1 MPYLS
6 KIIKK
11 LHLSVVYSTH
21 NQLRFIAADIR
32 KSSCLIWT
40 GLRLVRREQH
50 YVYLINLEKY
60 EKLSLMR
67 DRTTKFLPTTQ
78 CHAVMFRF
86 KMCLDV
92 LSVSFSMIWYPLL
105 YLFLSQPH
113 SSFHRTAAIGG
124 FDLRQNQNIMNQYQA
139 DFYVEISGGVIC
151 VGCNIEGNGT
161 EHLNPAPPLLSGLRA
176 TFQIQ
181 TSKLTFRSALVASPS
196 PSAMLV
202 ALRAAP
208 KNCGVS

>member
-32 KSSCLIWT
+32 KSSCLIGT

-67 DRTTKFLPTTQ
+67 DRTTEIPPNNTVP
-78 CHAVMFRF
+78 CAVIFRF

-92 LSVSFSMIWYPLL
+92 LGDVLL
-105 YLFLSQPH
+105 NSLGIHCFIYFFH
-113 SSFHRTAAIGG
+113 SLILHFIGQLQLVN

-139 DFYVEISGGVIC
+139 DFYVESY
-151 VGCNIEGNGT
+151 
-161 EHLNPAPPLLSGLRA
+161 
-176 TFQIQ
+176 Q
-181 TSKLTFRSALVASPS
+181 VA
-196 PSAMLV
+196 
-202 ALRAAP
+202 
-208 KNCGVS
+208 